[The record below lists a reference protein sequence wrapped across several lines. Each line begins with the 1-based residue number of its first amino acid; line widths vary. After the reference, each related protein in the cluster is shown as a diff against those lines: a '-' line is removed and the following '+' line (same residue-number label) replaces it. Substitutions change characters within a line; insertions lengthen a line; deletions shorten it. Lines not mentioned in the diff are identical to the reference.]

1 MNENG
6 EKSFCKKCETKM
18 RKSFFRTLEF
28 LNCCGELS
36 WVANDGS
43 KIVNT
48 YLVDTEMDS
57 VEAWEGVDRTS
68 HTIRMQARKKL
79 SLPEDELDKLIPQ
92 STISQI
98 DFGSISELLD
108 EKSFNKLRDYESD
121 KLSNLQRVLDQHS
134 VSLDSINMTNLT
146 VDWPS
151 LARELEIGNSLDDII
166 AFYSSDSDSYVLNT
180 IVNAVMA
187 YIGTF
192 NTTFSR
198 QILSDKRDLDAKKR
212 GIAPNFVHSLDACHM
227 RMVVNQLAINGVND
241 IWSVHDAFGC
251 HPNHIDDLRFIVN
264 VKFEETHRA
273 DESNRGTMSK
283 LYYDITGQDMELGDM
298 DLDEIVKKKD
308 GDLEV
313 RYLIS

>member
-1 MNENG
+1 MLIMSAKFHKLFCRRGQPSENVKKCTCVVNENG

-18 RKSFFRTLEF
+18 RKLFRTLEF

-36 WVANDGS
+36 WVVNDGS

-79 SLPEDELDKLIPQ
+79 SLSEDELDKLIPQ

-98 DFGSISELLD
+98 DFESISELLD
-108 EKSFNKLRDYESD
+108 EKSLNKLRDYESD
-121 KLSNLQRVLDQHS
+121 TVIQRVLDQHS

-187 YIGTF
+187 YIGNLIRHFQDKYFQTNETWTF
-192 NTTFSR
+192 
-198 QILSDKRDLDAKKR
+198 
-212 GIAPNFVHSLDACHM
+212 
-227 RMVVNQLAINGVND
+227 
-241 IWSVHDAFGC
+241 
-251 HPNHIDDLRFIVN
+251 
-264 VKFEETHRA
+264 
-273 DESNRGTMSK
+273 
-283 LYYDITGQDMELGDM
+283 
-298 DLDEIVKKKD
+298 
-308 GDLEV
+308 
-313 RYLIS
+313 